1 MCASIMVG
9 WDYEDYE
16 TARKYNKRALD
27 TSNVETQ
34 SEGESKKRK
43 QLVPSRFLSDT
54 EIDSEGKNVSPPG
67 KSRPNCKLT
76 PLWKNGTYTAS
87 RESPSPV
94 NPGTM
99 YTPITVRTQ
108 LLTLRRSPRSKT
120 VEQRH
125 PSNAP
130 SNSPPIPAA
139 ANELTDTT
147 NLPDLFQQVISK
159 LNLLQ
164 QDVAAIKSHLIVTV
178 DTHYGT
184 VETLLPQGEKL
195 NSSREVEEFQ
205 ENLDDSSQK
214 KLASTR
220 VDPKII
226 ALTSL
231 QGGSNAGEITRV
243 IMRSIMTN
251 NCMSQFSGCG
261 QKGKRAFIGTQLYK
275 IVLSAARKASKK
287 SIPFETIKRE
297 VLDVLRLLPTNL
309 EEPTM
314 LRDGRPRV
322 DDFPEESD

>member
-1 MCASIMVG
+1 
-9 WDYEDYE
+9 
-16 TARKYNKRALD
+16 
-27 TSNVETQ
+27 
-34 SEGESKKRK
+34 
-43 QLVPSRFLSDT
+43 
-54 EIDSEGKNVSPPG
+54 
-67 KSRPNCKLT
+67 
-76 PLWKNGTYTAS
+76 
-87 RESPSPV
+87 
-94 NPGTM
+94 M

-314 LRDGRPRV
+314 LKKRRRTTK
-322 DDFPEESD
+322 S

>member
-1 MCASIMVG
+1 M
-9 WDYEDYE
+9 
-16 TARKYNKRALD
+16 
-27 TSNVETQ
+27 
-34 SEGESKKRK
+34 
-43 QLVPSRFLSDT
+43 
-54 EIDSEGKNVSPPG
+54 
-67 KSRPNCKLT
+67 
-76 PLWKNGTYTAS
+76 
-87 RESPSPV
+87 
-94 NPGTM
+94 
-99 YTPITVRTQ
+99 
-108 LLTLRRSPRSKT
+108 
-120 VEQRH
+120 
-125 PSNAP
+125 
-130 SNSPPIPAA
+130 
-139 ANELTDTT
+139 
-147 NLPDLFQQVISK
+147 FQQVISK

-214 KLASTR
+214 KL
-220 VDPKII
+220 II

-314 LRDGRPRV
+314 LKKRRRTTK
-322 DDFPEESD
+322 S

>member
-1 MCASIMVG
+1 MKKTGTTTPSNADESSPSPVQEYVSGRTPRQLIAIPVG
-9 WDYEDYE
+9 RSPLITVKKD
-16 TARKYNKRALD
+16 KPPNNAL
-27 TSNVETQ
+27 
-34 SEGESKKRK
+34 SKSLPI
-43 QLVPSRFLSDT
+43 Q
-54 EIDSEGKNVSPPG
+54 GKNVSPPG

-147 NLPDLFQQVISK
+147 NLPDLFQQV
-159 LNLLQ
+159 
-164 QDVAAIKSHLIVTV
+164 TV

-214 KLASTR
+214 KL
-220 VDPKII
+220 II

-314 LRDGRPRV
+314 LKKRRRTTK
-322 DDFPEESD
+322 S

>member
-1 MCASIMVG
+1 MKKTGTTTPSNADESSPSPVQEYVSGRTPRQLIAIPVG
-9 WDYEDYE
+9 RSPLITVKKD
-16 TARKYNKRALD
+16 KPPNNAL
-27 TSNVETQ
+27 
-34 SEGESKKRK
+34 SKSLPI
-43 QLVPSRFLSDT
+43 Q
-54 EIDSEGKNVSPPG
+54 GKNVSPPG

-99 YTPITVRTQ
+99 HTPITVRTQ

-214 KLASTR
+214 KL
-220 VDPKII
+220 II

-314 LRDGRPRV
+314 LKKRRRTTK
-322 DDFPEESD
+322 S

>member
-1 MCASIMVG
+1 MPFQSLSI
-9 WDYEDYE
+9 
-16 TARKYNKRALD
+16 
-27 TSNVETQ
+27 Q
-34 SEGESKKRK
+34 
-43 QLVPSRFLSDT
+43 
-54 EIDSEGKNVSPPG
+54 GKNVSPPG

-76 PLWKNGTYTAS
+76 PLRKNGTYTAS
-87 RESPSPV
+87 RESPSPI

-99 YTPITVRTQ
+99 YTPITVRRQ

-120 VEQRH
+120 VEQRQ

-164 QDVAAIKSHLIVTV
+164 QDVVAIKSHLIATV
-178 DTHYGT
+178 DTDYGT

-214 KLASTR
+214 KL
-220 VDPKII
+220 II

-261 QKGKRAFIGTQLYK
+261 QKGNM
-275 IVLSAARKASKK
+275 
-287 SIPFETIKRE
+287 
-297 VLDVLRLLPTNL
+297 LLL
-309 EEPTM
+309 A
-314 LRDGRPRV
+314 PRCTK
-322 DDFPEESD
+322 